1 MMKLET
7 CHQTLF
13 RPALVSVLSL
23 CLSQCSPRSVSFRWL
38 LSIIELMAFRRSE
51 SRKCNDRQILR
62 VSTAVVHPSRHQL
75 TASAMA
81 SSTRVSP
88 FSGDDVALA
97 AAGFARGISLLVSV
111 QQS

>member
-81 SSTRVSP
+81 SSTR
-88 FSGDDVALA
+88 GDDVALA